1 MFFMAKYSEEFKIR
15 LVTEYLEGNIGY
27 GSLAKKY
34 NMGSQTSIR
43 EWVNIYK
50 SQGMDGL
57 KRRKTKK
64 EYSVQFKMDTI
75 QFMLNTGASYL
86 ETAVHFNL
94 NNPSLIIRWMKEFHE
109 QGVEGL
115 ILKPKG
121 RSSMSK
127 KPNKQKKKE
136 ERKLTREEELEREN
150 ELLRLE
156 NAYLKKLRAFREN
169 PNVFLEKPKQ
179 NWHSNSKKKD
189 SD

>member
-1 MFFMAKYSEEFKIR
+1 MAKYSEEFKIR

-43 EWVNIYK
+43 EWVNVYK

-57 KRRKTKK
+57 NRRKTKK

-94 NNPSLIIRWMKEFHE
+94 NNPSLIIRWTKEFYE

-115 ILKPKG
+115 IPKPK
-121 RSSMSK
+121 
-127 KPNKQKKKE
+127 
-136 ERKLTREEELEREN
+136 
-150 ELLRLE
+150 
-156 NAYLKKLRAFREN
+156 
-169 PNVFLEKPKQ
+169 
-179 NWHSNSKKKD
+179 
-189 SD
+189 